1 MSGAAPPPATGV
13 VDIETLADLL
23 RPGDQLICLDI
34 GTKTVGVALSDGMLM
49 TASPIS
55 TVRRKKFTADVAAI
69 FALVA
74 GRAIGGVVIGLPVHM
89 SGEEGPRSESSR
101 AFARNLSRLSP
112 LPITL
117 WDERMSTMAAERSLL
132 EADASRKRRA
142 EVIDAV
148 AASYILQG
156 ALARIDALRA
166 AQRRNAPEGEKEH
179 DP

>member
-1 MSGAAPPPATGV
+1 MTASPPPAPAAGV
-13 VDIETLADLL
+13 VDIETLSRLL
-23 RPGDQLICLDI
+23 RPGDQLICLDV
-34 GTKTVGVALSDGMLM
+34 GTKTVGVALSDGMQM

-69 FALVA
+69 FSLVA
-74 GRAIGGVVIGLPVHM
+74 RRQIGGVVIGLPVHM

-101 AFARNLSRLSP
+101 AFARNLSRITP
-112 LPITL
+112 LPIVL

-132 EADASRKRRA
+132 EVDASRAKRA

-156 ALARIDALRA
+156 ALARLDTLRG
-166 AQRRNAPEGEKEH
+166 QRRGYPQDDDE
-179 DP
+179 